1 MRLDVTA
8 LALTAGSLWAVA
20 MLVVASANLV
30 WPSYG
35 QAFLAL
41 VASIYP
47 GYRPGTGAG
56 SVIIGTLYAL
66 VDGAVG
72 GGVFAW
78 LYNLFARRRQG
89 GGVTDG

>member
-1 MRLDVTA
+1 M
-8 LALTAGSLWAVA
+8 TAGSLWGAA
-20 MLVVASANLV
+20 MLIVASANLI
-30 WPSYG
+30 WPDYG

-47 GYRPGTGAG
+47 GYRPGAGAG
-56 SVIIGTLYAL
+56 SVIIETLYAA

-78 LYNLFARRRQG
+78 MYNLFARQRPG
-89 GGVTDG
+89 GAA

>member
-1 MRLDVTA
+1 MRLDVTT
-8 LALTAGSLWAVA
+8 LALTAGSLWGAA
-20 MLVVASANLV
+20 MLIVASANLI
-30 WPSYG
+30 WPDYG

-47 GYRPGTGAG
+47 GYRPGAGAG
-56 SVIIGTLYAL
+56 SVLIGTLYAL

-78 LYNLFARRRQG
+78 MYNLFARRRPG
-89 GGVTDG
+89 GAA